1 MSSCKRWVGTVQRG
15 WTMRRRH
22 TKVMNPA
29 SRLWRGSRTGSGR
42 WMCRTATDRSEP
54 ECHRLLLRRFARQPE
69 LARVVIDKT
78 SLIVAELD
86 LGGRLICANRA
97 FSSLLERCQ
106 WKPGSSLRRHLSTA
120 DFRRLKSAC
129 SGGRSD
135 TFRITFIA
143 TTGERSYECHAMRTA
158 LGAVIVGDIE
168 ESDHLLVSEFSR
180 INSDLADA
188 GRSLVKANAELERAN
203 EEIRAL
209 SRTDPLTQLANR
221 HWLSEVMPREIA
233 RSLRSE
239 RPLSLMLTDIDHF
252 KRVNDEFGHPAG
264 DATLRAVAAVLKS
277 KARSTD
283 LVVRYGGE
291 EMLILLPDTDLT
303 GGCRLSERI
312 RQALERKPVAEIGR
326 PITMSFG
333 VSQLRN
339 GDELESLVERADK
352 ALYRAKQSG
361 RNRVV
366 AEQGDQPKLANASA

>member
-1 MSSCKRWVGTVQRG
+1 M
-15 WTMRRRH
+15 
-22 TKVMNPA
+22 
-29 SRLWRGSRTGSGR
+29 
-42 WMCRTATDRSEP
+42 
-54 ECHRLLLRRFARQPE
+54 
-69 LARVVIDKT
+69 
-78 SLIVAELD
+78 
-86 LGGRLICANRA
+86 
-97 FSSLLERCQ
+97 
-106 WKPGSSLRRHLSTA
+106 
-120 DFRRLKSAC
+120 
-129 SGGRSD
+129 
-135 TFRITFIA
+135 
-143 TTGERSYECHAMRTA
+143 
-158 LGAVIVGDIE
+158 
-168 ESDHLLVSEFSR
+168 LVSEFSR